1 MLVLLLSG
9 DLATSSKVAAAAAR
23 QNVPL
28 EVALSAAALVEK
40 AAAAQAD
47 LVILDL
53 SSAGL
58 DARAVISQLR
68 ELTSAPRAIIAF
80 GPHVH
85 EALLAAAKDAGCDR
99 VLSRGQFHARVDEIL
114 AEVPGAE

>member
-1 MLVLLLSG
+1 MGWRPHHHRHESIVFCSSFIILHLSFPHARPLLSG

-58 DARAVISQLR
+58 ERSSGHKSASRAN
-68 ELTSAPRAIIAF
+68 
-80 GPHVH
+80 
-85 EALLAAAKDAGCDR
+85 
-99 VLSRGQFHARVDEIL
+99 
-114 AEVPGAE
+114 